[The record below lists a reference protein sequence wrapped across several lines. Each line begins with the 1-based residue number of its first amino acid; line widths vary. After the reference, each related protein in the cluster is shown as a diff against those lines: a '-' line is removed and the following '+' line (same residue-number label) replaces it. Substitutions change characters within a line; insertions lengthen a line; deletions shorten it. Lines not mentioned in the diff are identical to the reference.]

1 MMVKHFLERRWI
13 VVWYRNWKVWQKLFI
28 PSLLA
33 NFAEPLMLLVGLG
46 YGLGFFIGQVQ
57 NMPYI
62 VFLTAGTLCSSAMN
76 IATFEGLY
84 SAYTR
89 MAVQQTWYGMLAT
102 PLDVGDIV
110 IGEIIWAATKS
121 LINVTAILIVA
132 SGLGIAPHWEILWVL
147 PLSLLVG
154 ICFAAMA
161 LVITSLANSYDFFL
175 YYVTLVITPLT
186 LLSGIFFPLE
196 KLPLIVQKIVLS
208 FPLVHAVD
216 LTRSLIIGQLPHP
229 WFPLT
234 VIILYSVTATYI
246 AMVLIKRRLC
256 D

>member
-1 MMVKHFLERRWI
+1 MVKHFLERRWI
-13 VVWYRNWKVWQKLFI
+13 AVWYRNWKVWQKLFV

-33 NFAEPLMLLVGLG
+33 NFIEPLMILVGLG

-57 NMPYI
+57 DMPYI

-76 IATFEGLY
+76 TATFEGLY

-89 MAVQQTWYGMLAT
+89 MAVQQTWDGMLAT

-121 LINVTAILIVA
+121 LMNVTAILIVA
-132 SGLGIAPHWEILWVL
+132 SGLGIASHWQILWIL
-147 PLSLLVG
+147 PLSLLIG

-161 LVITSLANSYDFFL
+161 LVVTSLAHSYDFFL

-186 LLSGIFFPLE
+186 LLSGVFFPLE
-196 KLPLIVQKIVLS
+196 KLPLSVQKIVLS

-229 WFPLT
+229 WFSLGI
-234 VIILYSVTATYI
+234 IILYSVIATYA

-256 D
+256 Y